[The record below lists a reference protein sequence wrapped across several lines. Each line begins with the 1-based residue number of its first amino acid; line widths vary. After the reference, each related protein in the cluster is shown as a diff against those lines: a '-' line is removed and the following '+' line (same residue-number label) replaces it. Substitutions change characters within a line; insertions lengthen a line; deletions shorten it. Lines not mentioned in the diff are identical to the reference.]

1 MEKEK
6 EPSIL
11 ITFCERNNHSFLDLN
26 VNATPQ
32 HVEDAMLSLAAFLGG
47 AVIEEQRK
55 KLAEI
60 LSKQVKEV
68 ILNQKKQVVYN
79 QKESQNLN

>member
-1 MEKEK
+1 
-6 EPSIL
+6 
-11 ITFCERNNHSFLDLN
+11 
-26 VNATPQ
+26 
-32 HVEDAMLSLAAFLGG
+32 MLSLAAFLGG
-47 AVIEEQRK
+47 AVIEEQRE